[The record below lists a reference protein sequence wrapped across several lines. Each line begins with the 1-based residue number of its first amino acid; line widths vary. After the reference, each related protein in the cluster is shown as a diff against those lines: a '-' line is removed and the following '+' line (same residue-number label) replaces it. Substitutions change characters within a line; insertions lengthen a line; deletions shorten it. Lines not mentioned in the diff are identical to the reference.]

1 MEKKQKRT
9 TPVNKPPKDIKL
21 NQTVNARVR
30 SDQKEF
36 IKATANEFGKKESEI
51 VRFSLDAV
59 KGIFP
64 PDFFPSKEELEQ
76 TRKDVLALADVI
88 AEIRRLVYKASV
100 NENQIARAINSGR
113 VDELGVNGIWHLIND
128 TNELMDACR
137 DIYEIL
143 ETNMEYV
150 YKDTPEW
157 L

>member
-9 TPVNKPPKDIKL
+9 TPVNKPPKDVKL
-21 NQTVNARVR
+21 NQIVRARVR
-30 SDQKEF
+30 SDQKDF
-36 IKATANEFGKKESEI
+36 VKATADEFGKKESEI

-76 TRKDVLALADVI
+76 TRKDVLALSDVI
-88 AEIRRLVYKASV
+88 ADTRRLVYRAGI
-100 NENQIARAINSGR
+100 NENQIAKAVNSGK
-113 VDELGVNGIWHLIND
+113 VDELGEGGIWRLIND

-143 ETNMEYV
+143 EANMEYV